1 MCQEDFRMASSS
13 GRDLGMLVFAV
24 WLILTGVTG
33 LISLGLPPILM
44 SVLALVAGVL
54 IIAGR

>member
-1 MCQEDFRMASSS
+1 MCAEDFRMASSS

>member
-1 MCQEDFRMASSS
+1 MASSS

>member
-24 WLILTGVTG
+24 WLILTGMTG

>member
-1 MCQEDFRMASSS
+1 MASSS

-44 SVLALVAGVL
+44 SVLALAAGVL
-54 IIAGR
+54 IITGR